1 MNVPIRLDDRISSV
15 LARDE
20 RLLDVLAAAS
30 PALAS
35 LRSPLLRKTMSK
47 LATVEQAARIAG
59 LDANDLLA
67 RLNGALAA
75 EPSSASATSAS
86 PTSASPPPR
95 AASIAAEAPPPAVLG
110 TPEDRIV
117 DVDVREDLRA
127 GREPFGRILE
137 ASRRVQAGEV
147 LRLRAIFEPA
157 PLYAVLGR
165 QGYAH
170 FTERLAADDWRVW
183 FWRDRGEASPSK
195 EALAAPPSAGEED
208 EGLVVDVRGL
218 EPPEPM
224 VRTLEALERL
234 PRGKTL
240 LQINERVPQF
250 LIPQLAAR
258 GFVHEVREQSA
269 DLVRI
274 FIRHANP

>member
-1 MNVPIRLDDRISSV
+1 MNAPIRLDDRISTV

-20 RLLDVLAAAS
+20 RLLDVLVAAS
-30 PALAS
+30 PALAK
-35 LRSPLLRKTMSK
+35 LRNPILRKTMSK
-47 LATVEQAARIAG
+47 LATVEQAARVAG
-59 LDANDLLA
+59 LDATDLLA
-67 RLNGALAA
+67 RLNSAL
-75 EPSSASATSAS
+75 EGKPYE
-86 PTSASPPPR
+86 PTSG
-95 AASIAAEAPPPAVLG
+95 AARKAPSAAEAPPSAILD

-117 DVDVREDLRA
+117 DLDVREDLRA

-137 ASRRVQAGEV
+137 ATHRVQAGEV
-147 LRLRAIFEPA
+147 LRLRAIFEPV

-165 QGYAH
+165 QGFAH
-170 FTERLAADDWRVW
+170 FTERLEEDDWRVW
-183 FWRDRGEASPSK
+183 FWRDAGAASEAKGAKP
-195 EALAAPPSAGEED
+195 APSAAAGED
-208 EGLVVDVRGL
+208 EDLVVIDVRGL

-250 LIPQLAAR
+250 LIPQLAKR

-274 FIRHANP
+274 FIRHANT